1 METTRSHTGPH
12 LIVVVLDRAAACH
25 VTGCKTTTTPST
37 TVCKCTSETVCL
49 PLNSMFFCPAEV
61 LSHDVC
67 DVNIA
72 VGTPMKVTLC
82 ILFRTQDEIYARRQ
96 AALGRLLCYPPALL
110 VRGVG
115 EETFREGTML
125 IFEGLQCH
133 QLNKQVSPENP
144 SHIQLIF
151 LSRYLTWPPD
161 WSV

>member
-1 METTRSHTGPH
+1 M
-12 LIVVVLDRAAACH
+12 
-25 VTGCKTTTTPST
+25 
-37 TVCKCTSETVCL
+37 VCF
-49 PLNSMFFCPAEV
+49 PFNSKFFFCPAEV
-61 LSHDVC
+61 LSQDVC

-72 VGTPMKVTLC
+72 VGTPVKVTLH

-144 SHIQLIF
+144 
-151 LSRYLTWPPD
+151 
-161 WSV
+161 

>member
-25 VTGCKTTTTPST
+25 VTGCKTTTTPSI
-37 TVCKCTSETVCL
+37 TVRKCTSETVCF
-49 PLNSMFFCPAEV
+49 PLNSIFLFCPAEV
-61 LSHDVC
+61 LSHDV
-67 DVNIA
+67 NIA
-72 VGTPMKVTLC
+72 VGTPVKVTLC

-96 AALGRLLCYPPALL
+96 AALGQLLCYPPALL

-144 SHIQLIF
+144 SCIQLIF
-151 LSRYLTWPPD
+151 LSRYLTWASD
-161 WSV
+161 